1 MDTVN
6 ISQLIDKT
14 TGHYALLFGLLA
26 LFLVLLLVLVAVK
39 RKKLVHGWLNL
50 KTRRRLN
57 RLGYGK
63 LSKLHC
69 PDGLGYHFVIDRI
82 ILRHDGITV
91 LKYMSYPGK
100 IFCADDID
108 DWTQM
113 VRRKSY
119 RFKNPLYELE
129 CQIKAVAASIPG
141 VTVDGYLFFD
151 HHASFP
157 KGHPRRVIHMNNIP
171 ESLERDKRHKVNAVV
186 ASGWKKLEGMP
197 RG

>member
-6 ISQLIDKT
+6 ISQLIDKI
-14 TGHYALLFGLLA
+14 TGHYALLFGLL
-26 LFLVLLLVLVAVK
+26 VLLLALVAVK
-39 RKKLVHGWLNL
+39 RKPLGHGWLNL
-50 KTRRRLN
+50 KTRLRLK
-57 RLGYGK
+57 RLGYGQ

-69 PDGLGYHFVIDRI
+69 PDGLGYHFVIDRL

-91 LKYMSYPGK
+91 LMFINYPGK

-113 VRRKSY
+113 VGRKSY

-129 CQIKAVAASIPG
+129 CQIKSVADCVPG
-141 VTVDGYLFFD
+141 VAVDGYLFFD
-151 HHASFP
+151 HQTSFP
-157 KGHPRRVIHMNNIP
+157 KGHPLRVIHMNNIP
-171 ESLERDKRHKVNAVV
+171 QSLERDKRYKVNALVK
-186 ASGWKKLEGMP
+186 SGWEKLEGMP